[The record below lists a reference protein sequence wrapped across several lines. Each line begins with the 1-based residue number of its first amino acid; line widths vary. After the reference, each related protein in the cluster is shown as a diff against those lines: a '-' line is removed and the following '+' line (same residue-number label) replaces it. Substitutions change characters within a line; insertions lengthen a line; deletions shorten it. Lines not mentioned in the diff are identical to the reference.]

1 MLTEK
6 YLTGI
11 PEGSRADRSEGFL
24 TPEQVE
30 EFRPQIQG
38 LHGISQARGES
49 LQHLALNWTRH
60 HPAVSSTLVG
70 ARSVSQL
77 DDLLDSLQSDPI
89 TDAQLESINEIA
101 PATDRGE

>member
-11 PEGSRADRSEGFL
+11 PEGSRAARSEGFL
-24 TPEQVE
+24 TTEQVE

-38 LHGISQARGES
+38 LHAISQERGES

-70 ARSVSQL
+70 SRSVTQL
-77 DDLLDSLQSDPI
+77 DDLLGALKSDPI
-89 TDAQLESINEIA
+89 TDAQLKAINEIA